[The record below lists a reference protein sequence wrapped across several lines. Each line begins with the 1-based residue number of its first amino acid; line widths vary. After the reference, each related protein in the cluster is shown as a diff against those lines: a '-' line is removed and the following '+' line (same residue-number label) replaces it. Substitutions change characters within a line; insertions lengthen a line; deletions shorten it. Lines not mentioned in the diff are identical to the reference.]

1 MKWVNNRIMRKLKST
16 YKFWQRVLVAGLTG
30 LMVLLPAPR
39 AMAASGDI
47 WLAAA
52 EALGVTAA
60 YNACLHEILSIGNN
74 AYYQTG
80 TLEEDIKER
89 GTDPNTHNIQITDQ
103 VMQQLTEKGEYVLG
117 VRSLPFR
124 WSVNNNEE
132 FNACCYPTN
141 YISVNRGLVQEL
153 GGNQDEMAA
162 VLGHEMTHGLREHS
176 AHNYARAVAVYYGMS
191 FLNMA
196 TGAMDGSAMAALA
209 DYSIAKNVTLP
220 TEYAADEGGFY
231 LMTSA
236 GFNPGGCAAAMAHM
250 RYFEENQSSFYGSY
264 DPYDH
269 PDTDKREAKLMD
281 MLTAYSCGHVTVRDR
296 EQVCIDGQ
304 PLLRA
309 RWTSQEY
316 DNTPENA
323 YFIAGGLAKAF
334 HDMDSLTAWG
344 FHEDASGRVVYLS
357 DQRVYAMLKDFV
369 ATYHAEEL
377 LEELVTAAYAAEPS
391 TGARLVQ
398 QQAEQARE
406 AETAKLRTEFENADK
421 KYVKMLRING
431 DAYNDMGLPQF
442 GLREVNRAFD
452 CVHQDNM
459 AENYS
464 IRGRSKAML
473 GQYEEGLA
481 DCNKAVEMDA
491 ASPYNYLNRAD
502 AWWASGNRKAA
513 LQDCQQAM
521 KLDHKIAG
529 AHKMMAALYDELGDK
544 VHALEFYRSYKKL
557 NHEAQDIPEEYL
569 EQIEPK
575 KQIKTDDKGQQ
586 DKKDKK
592 EQISTKSDK
601 SIKVDTPLK
610 K

>member
-1 MKWVNNRIMRKLKST
+1 MFEKQIQTVYRLWK
-16 YKFWQRVLVAGLTG
+16 RVLIAGLTA
-30 LMVLLPAPR
+30 LLVLLPAPH

-80 TLEEDIKER
+80 MLKEDMKER
-89 GTDPNTHNIQITDQ
+89 GTDSNTHNIQLTDQ
-103 VMQQLTEKGEYVLG
+103 VMKQLTEQGEYVLG

-196 TGAMDGSAMAALA
+196 AGAMDGSAMAALA

-220 TEYAADEGGFY
+220 TEYEADEGGFY

-250 RYFEENQSSFYGSY
+250 RYFEENQSSYYGSY

-269 PDTDKREAKLMD
+269 PDTDKREAKLME
-281 MLTAYSCGHVTVRDR
+281 MLTAYSCGHVTVRNR
-296 EQVCIDGQ
+296 EEVCIDGQ
-304 PLLRA
+304 PLVKA

-334 HDMDSLTAWG
+334 HDMDSLDEWN
-344 FHEDASGRVVYLS
+344 FREDSSGRVVYLS
-357 DQRVYAMLKDFV
+357 DQRVYAVLKDFV
-369 ATYHAEEL
+369 ATHHAEEL
-377 LEELVTAAYAAEPS
+377 LQELVTAAYASEPS
-391 TGARLVQ
+391 TGVRLIQ
-398 QQAEQARE
+398 QKAEQERQAEQEKLRE
-406 AETAKLRTEFENADK
+406 AVRNAEQ

-442 GLREVNRAFD
+442 GLREVNRAFN
-452 CVHQDNM
+452 CVKQDNM

-473 GQYEEGLA
+473 GNYEEGIA
-481 DCNKAVEMDA
+481 DCNKAVEMDPK
-491 ASPYNYLNRAD
+491 SPYNYLNRAD
-502 AWWASGNRKAA
+502 AWWASGNRQAA

-521 KLDHKIAG
+521 QLDKKIPAMY
-529 AHKMMAALYDELGDK
+529 KMMAGLYDELGDK
-544 VHALEFYRSYKKL
+544 AHALEFYRSYKKL
-557 NHEAQDIPEEYL
+557 CREAEDIPEEYL
-569 EQIEPK
+569 NQIEPK
-575 KQIKTDDKGQQ
+575 KKNKAEKNPKEKSVQEPVKTEKPVSA
-586 DKKDKK
+586 KASVKN
-592 EQISTKSDK
+592 
-601 SIKVDTPLK
+601 
-610 K
+610 